1 MYQFYYPPPASS
13 FCKACRSLLHE
24 QEEQMENDMPEQL
37 ERLEHLEALIDG
49 VLQQE
54 VPMTLTELINMIA
67 QPHHYDR
74 FCARPA

>member
-1 MYQFYYPPPASS
+1 
-13 FCKACRSLLHE
+13 
-24 QEEQMENDMPEQL
+24 MPEQL

>member
-1 MYQFYYPPPASS
+1 
-13 FCKACRSLLHE
+13 
-24 QEEQMENDMPEQL
+24 MPEQL

-54 VPMTLTELINMIA
+54 VPMTLADLINLIA

-74 FCARPA
+74 FCVRPA